1 METVEATFKVIKASK
16 FYKDLFISITLE
28 GGPKSSW
35 KDQVIQMNQNQNTTE
50 NYN

>member
-28 GGPKSSW
+28 GAQSLPGKI
-35 KDQVIQMNQNQNTTE
+35 K
-50 NYN
+50 